1 MGTVHFSFRS
11 LIIIEW
17 ESFVLVCKLPEGI
30 VILHPQRPEYPRH
43 LIRVY

>member
-1 MGTVHFSFRS
+1 MGAVHFSFKS

-30 VILHPQRPEYPRH
+30 VILHPQCPEYPRH
-43 LIRVY
+43 LIHVY